1 MFMGVLWG
9 MLGQPENGGDGMDF
23 QAAVVVWNKGGI
35 KPSHLGSLKTGVC
48 CLDGFVGEPPT
59 LHFGF
64 SGCLRLRGQ
73 QNCTPYGWVFR
84 LPCLFTKSTS
94 AAPALF
100 GACHNA
106 V

>member
-1 MFMGVLWG
+1 MFMGVLWRV
-9 MLGQPENGGDGMDF
+9 LGQPENGGMGF

-59 LHFGF
+59 LHF
-64 SGCLRLRGQ
+64 
-73 QNCTPYGWVFR
+73 VFR

-94 AAPALF
+94 AAPVLF
-100 GACHNA
+100 RACHDA